1 MLYIIEYNRMVVRK
15 KNSKNRKSIKMRGGA
30 NSGIY
35 KFEEDRV
42 IYFFSDLEGNMPD
55 GIKQL
60 MFDDN
65 NTPLTLGN
73 NVIVFT
79 GDLIDRGEYSIRNL
93 QRMLAL
99 KEGNPNNVILL
110 CGNRDT
116 NKIRMYHECHIQT
129 IENMILKS
137 ENKDKDINAILGE
150 LQNIDTVFTNKLESI
165 KEIIDIKGIN
175 GPNDDRPV
183 FSKIYSDDLSRITK
197 MYSNTLGSPKQ
208 IEFFATEFEVL
219 FGISFGIGKDFW
231 DDKNKGIDKHTN
243 ANYNT
248 LLKFIAM
255 MNMVMGKVWKEDEL
269 PAILAPYNG
278 LYIRYLQECHI
289 MASITIDSKLCI
301 VSHAGIPYDE
311 TLRTFYIPTEI
322 GVVPTPQDINV
333 VIQNKGKT
341 LTYNGDVGQG
351 KKGVREDDISHFYT
365 FNNIQNLNSSFTTF
379 LTKIEKGDTEYTVS
393 VYQRYVA
400 MSANCDDKVKPYTA
414 YASPI
419 VSQKD
424 LEGVKNNKGLDLDK
438 FIHRTITH
446 IYNIFGHQPSGLLP
460 YISRNSKGSS
470 YHIDLDI
477 SRAENPIISNKESYV
492 YLRITK
498 DSDMLFGKTVLNN
511 IYHSIKGKEEQLQE
525 VSVLD
530 DLPRIIYND
539 KESEKETLNINYEND
554 GYSLQDYCDSVLQA
568 SYTTQVQNTKETRLF
583 TSTLFTVGNKK
594 YYGSFSWTL
603 VEYDKSGITG
613 GRRKAAKAYVKSIK
627 RFLYGKRKMVIY
639 LGKRGGEYV
648 KVKGEYMSLAKF
660 RGKKAI

>member
-1 MLYIIEYNRMVVRK
+1 
-15 KNSKNRKSIKMRGGA
+15 
-30 NSGIY
+30 
-35 KFEEDRV
+35 
-42 IYFFSDLEGNMPD
+42 MPD
-55 GIKQL
+55 GIKKL

-73 NVIVFT
+73 IVIVFT

-231 DDKNKGIDKHTN
+231 DDKNKGVDKHTN
-243 ANYNT
+243 ANYNR

-322 GVVPTPQDINV
+322 GVVPSPKTIKEEKLSYGVPITTQTLNFNNPHYYKISN
-333 VIQNKGKT
+333 IEMLNNGFTKFIEYIKG
-341 LTYNGDVGQG
+341 G
-351 KKGVREDDISHFYT
+351 KRDDI
-365 FNNIQNLNSSFTTF
+365 
-379 LTKIEKGDTEYTVS
+379 EYK
-393 VYQRYVA
+393 RYVA
-400 MSANCDDKVKPYTA
+400 MSANCDDKVEPYTA

-419 VSQKD
+419 VSQKE
-424 LEGVKNNKGLDLDK
+424 LEEVKRKKGLSLDN
-438 FIHRTITH
+438 FRYDSITH
-446 IYNIFGHQPSGLLP
+446 IYNIFGHQPSGLIP
-460 YISRNSKGSS
+460 YISNGTFINQ

-498 DSDMLFGKTVLNN
+498 DSDMLFGKTVSTNT
-511 IYHSIKGKEEQLQE
+511 YHSIKGEIDKGLG
-525 VSVLD
+525 LD
-530 DLPRIIYND
+530 GLSKTISKGID
-539 KESEKETLNINYEND
+539 INYEN
-554 GYSLQDYCDSVLQA
+554 YSLQDYCDNVLQA

-583 TSTLFTVGNKK
+583 TSTLFTVDNKK